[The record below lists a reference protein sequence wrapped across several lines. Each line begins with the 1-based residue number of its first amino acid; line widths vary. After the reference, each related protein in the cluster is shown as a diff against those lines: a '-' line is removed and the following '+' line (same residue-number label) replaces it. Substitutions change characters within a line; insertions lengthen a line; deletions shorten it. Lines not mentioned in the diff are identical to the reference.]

1 MDSNIYICELKE
13 VKWQEEKETFTTS
26 YMDVF
31 LNESRTSILQFN
43 LEKRGSE
50 TLLTTED
57 QPQAPATV

>member
-31 LNESRTSILQFN
+31 LMKAEHIYCNLILKKGARKLF
-43 LEKRGSE
+43 
-50 TLLTTED
+50 
-57 QPQAPATV
+57 

>member
-57 QPQAPATV
+57 QPHAPATV